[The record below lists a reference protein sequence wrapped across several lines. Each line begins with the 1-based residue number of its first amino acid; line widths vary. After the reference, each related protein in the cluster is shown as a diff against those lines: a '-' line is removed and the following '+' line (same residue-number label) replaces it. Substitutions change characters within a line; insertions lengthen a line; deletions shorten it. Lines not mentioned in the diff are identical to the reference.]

1 VLVVLRLPE
10 IVLTNLL
17 VIRHGASLD
26 AVFLSAGLGVIA
38 LFGKHV
44 TTQLGYIYRM
54 TNESESDPSNGFVV
68 NEANQTFHGVV
79 LGLGVRF

>member
-1 VLVVLRLPE
+1 
-10 IVLTNLL
+10 
-17 VIRHGASLD
+17 
-26 AVFLSAGLGVIA
+26 
-38 LFGKHV
+38 
-44 TTQLGYIYRM
+44 M